1 VQSFANSILE
11 SKNLFSFKAKTYIT
25 LIVLGTVLGF
35 FLSKKFGSLG
45 LITGTTSGWIL
56 SQIIM
61 NFYYKNVLQLNVF
74 RFFKELANKL
84 VPTFLLILILGW
96 LLNFLPGN
104 NWFNLVVKISIF
116 VSIFSLLMF
125 RFGMNQEERQTISS
139 MLPKF
144 LKAK

>member
-1 VQSFANSILE
+1 
-11 SKNLFSFKAKTYIT
+11 
-25 LIVLGTVLGF
+25 
-35 FLSKKFGSLG
+35 
-45 LITGTTSGWIL
+45 
-56 SQIIM
+56 M